1 MMEYVRR
8 FKNAASV
15 VITSSLVLAGCTG
28 GSSNTTPTA
37 DQGTALPASGEDA
50 GPPGRLRISAVKVS
64 SGLESA
70 AFAIDH
76 ELQLLWSSGM
86 FAPGWI
92 QLDLGQ
98 PTTISRVRLYTAQY
112 PAGPTSHQIEGGLTP
127 GSLAPLGTLDGD
139 TADEQWLELR
149 TNAQVR
155 YVKVVTVKSPS
166 WVGWRELEVY
176 E

>member
-1 MMEYVRR
+1 
-8 FKNAASV
+8 
-15 VITSSLVLAGCTG
+15 
-28 GSSNTTPTA
+28 
-37 DQGTALPASGEDA
+37 
-50 GPPGRLRISAVKVS
+50 VKVF

-76 ELQLLWSSGM
+76 DLQRLWSSGM

-98 PTTISRVRLYTAQY
+98 PTAITRVRLYTAQT

-127 GSLAPLGTLDGD
+127 GSLAPLGTLDGH
-139 TADEQWLELR
+139 TADAQWLELQTKAR
-149 TNAQVR
+149 VR
-155 YVKVVTVKSPS
+155 YLKVVTVRSPS
-166 WVGWRELEVY
+166 WVGWREIEVY